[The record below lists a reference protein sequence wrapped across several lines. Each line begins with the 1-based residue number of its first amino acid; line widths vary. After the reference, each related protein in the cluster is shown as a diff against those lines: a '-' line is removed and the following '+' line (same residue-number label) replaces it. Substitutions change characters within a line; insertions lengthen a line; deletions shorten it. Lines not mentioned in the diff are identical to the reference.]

1 MGEEATVKKGEF
13 AMLGALAALAM
24 LIAGCGGGGGDTTE
38 ALTKAEF
45 IKQGDAVCKKGNK
58 MSETEVEDFAKEQ
71 GFNLEEPNKKQAE
84 EVVTEVLVPNLQR
97 QAKEL
102 AALEP
107 PKGDQAEVEAIVA
120 SLDEATAEFE
130 KEPASFFKETALAKP
145 IRLENAYGFKVCG
158 GG

>member
-1 MGEEATVKKGEF
+1 MKKGEL
-13 AMLGALAALAM
+13 AVLGALAALAM
-24 LIAGCGGGGGDTTE
+24 LIAGCGGGGDDTTVV
-38 ALTKAEF
+38 LTKAEF
-45 IKQGDAVCKKGNK
+45 IEQGDAVCKKGNK

-71 GFNLEEPNKKQAE
+71 GFKLEEPNKKQAE

-130 KEPASFFKETALAKP
+130 KEPVSFFKETALAKP

>member
-1 MGEEATVKKGEF
+1 VRKGEL
-13 AMLGALAALAM
+13 AGLGAVAALVL

-45 IKQGDAVCKKGNK
+45 IKQGDAICKKGNAA
-58 MSETEVEDFAKEQ
+58 SEAEVEKFAKEN
-71 GFNLEEPNKKQAE
+71 GFELEKPSKSQAE

-97 QAKEL
+97 QAEEL
-102 AALEP
+102 DALGA
-107 PKGDQAEVEAIVA
+107 PKGDEAKVDALIA
-120 SLDEATAEFE
+120 SLEEATAEFE